1 MSEKSNVAF
10 VVVMDS
16 DKTRSLENRI
26 REFVDRI
33 VYVKKAPIGVKLIV
47 QDIYV
52 PDKKEGE
59 SNGKCTSCC
68 TGS

>member
-1 MSEKSNVAF
+1 MSEKINAAF

-47 QDIYV
+47 QDMYV
-52 PDKKEGE
+52 PDKEGE
-59 SNGKCTSCC
+59 SDGKCNSCY
-68 TGS
+68 SDS

>member
-1 MSEKSNVAF
+1 MSEKMNVAF

-16 DKTRSLENRI
+16 DKTRSLESRI

-47 QDIYV
+47 QDVYV
-52 PDKKEGE
+52 LDKEGE
-59 SNGKCTSCC
+59 FDGTFK
-68 TGS
+68 

>member
-1 MSEKSNVAF
+1 MSEKLNVAF

-52 PDKKEGE
+52 PEKEGE
-59 SNGKCTSCC
+59 SDGKCISCHA
-68 TGS
+68 SS

>member
-1 MSEKSNVAF
+1 MSEKMNVAF

-16 DKTRSLENRI
+16 DKTRSLESRI

-47 QDIYV
+47 QDMYV
-52 PDKKEGE
+52 PEKEGE
-59 SNGKCTSCC
+59 YDGKCNSCYS
-68 TGS
+68 GS

>member
-1 MSEKSNVAF
+1 MSEKINAAF

-16 DKTRSLENRI
+16 DKTRNLENRI

-47 QDIYV
+47 QDMYV
-52 PDKKEGE
+52 PDKEGE
-59 SNGKCTSCC
+59 SHGKCDSCHS
-68 TGS
+68 GS

>member
-1 MSEKSNVAF
+1 MSEKMNVAF

-47 QDIYV
+47 QDMYV

-59 SNGKCTSCC
+59 SNGIRI
-68 TGS
+68 GST